1 MKKTLLTL
9 CITLLAVALAV
20 AAPATKAAAE
30 SYRLELHAGG
40 SSIHAAMDAKYYV
53 NRGYLKVGGD
63 IVYSD
68 DDDETYTL
76 GDLRV
81 LVGSETLYPGL
92 EVDLGFKGLVG
103 KAEEHGDDAELAGL
117 GFMGAVAYKLPEYIS
132 PIPIEVWLNMTGSPE
147 PLSFAD
153 LETYFDFKTG
163 VSFYIVESAAAVI
176 SYRYHSF
183 EVEEHGDDYDVR
195 DDTFTVGLQIN
206 F

>member
-1 MKKTLLTL
+1 MKKALRILYTTVLVFS
-9 CITLLAVALAV
+9 LAAV
-20 AAPATKAAAE
+20 VNAE
-30 SYRLELHAGG
+30 SYRVELHAGG
-40 SSIHAAMDAKYYV
+40 SSIHAGVDAKYYV

-63 IVYSD
+63 LVYSHED
-68 DDDETYTL
+68 NEKYTL

-92 EVDLGFKGLVG
+92 QVELGFKGLVG
-103 KAEEHGDDAELAGL
+103 EAEDNGDDGEVAGI
-117 GFMGAVAYKLPEYIS
+117 GFMGTVAYTIPEYIS
-132 PIPIEVWLNMTGSPE
+132 PIPIEVWLNMTGAPQ

-153 LETYFDFKTG
+153 LENYFDFSTG
-163 VSFYIVESAAAVI
+163 VSFYIVESAAAVL

-183 EVEEHGDDYDVR
+183 EMEENGNDFDVR